1 MRSSALPAVC
11 GTVLALALAT
21 GCGSEIPGRAY
32 PVGTAPDA
40 PTTSP
45 ARSAMTARGNHQA
58 TVGQRYETLCTGS
71 RCALAF
77 TVTDIETNPGCEIL
91 PFGSGD
97 GDSVLVH
104 LDIETTADFDRASLT
119 MPFTGDEW
127 QAVTRDGVTDSD
139 VHGISLDCGD
149 DPPNELSPSSR
160 YRAVVGLVVQD
171 AGGVL
176 IFRPDTVNADLAAD
190 GGWEFSY

>member
-1 MRSSALPAVC
+1 MRRPALPAA
-11 GTVLALALAT
+11 GGIVLALALAT
-21 GCGSEIPGRAY
+21 GCGSEITGRAY
-32 PVGTAPDA
+32 PVGATPDA
-40 PTTSP
+40 PASSTTRGGTTP
-45 ARSAMTARGNHQA
+45 RGNHA
-58 TVGQRYETLCTGS
+58 GTVGQRYEGLCTGS
-71 RCALAF
+71 RCAIAF

-104 LDIETTADFDRASLT
+104 LDIETTADFDPASLT

-127 QAVTRDGVTDSD
+127 QAVSRDGVTDTD

-160 YRAVVGLVVQD
+160 YRAVVALVVQD
-171 AGGVL
+171 GGGVL
-176 IFRPDTVNADLAAD
+176 IFRPDTVNAELAAD

>member
-21 GCGSEIPGRAY
+21 GCGSEITGRAY

-40 PTTSP
+40 PATSP
-45 ARSAMTARGNHQA
+45 ARGGMTARGNHQA
-58 TVGQRYETLCTGS
+58 IVGQRYETLCTGS

-104 LDIETTADFDRASLT
+104 LEIETTADFDRSSLT
-119 MPFTGDEW
+119 LPFTGDEW
-127 QAVTRDGVTDSD
+127 QAVTRDGVTDTD
-139 VHGISLDCGD
+139 VQGISLDCGD

-160 YRAVVGLVVQD
+160 YRSVVGLVVQD